1 MLPRALATAQNKR
14 QKNLQVNFFDLGF
27 LVRRD
32 KSKDEC
38 WETDKQKLK
47 GKYILIRKLS
57 VKTNLEWPESRMVH
71 WRELVETHVLTTGL
85 SSITS
90 EGALG
95 KEILNLKNL
104 SKSLPVHRHKC
115 PIQSRRRP
123 WRGRRNWP
131 PTWKRKCVVKLNCF
145 FSVYNSTHQQCETG
159 VE

>member
-57 VKTNLEWPESRMVH
+57 VKTNLERPESRMVH

-95 KEILNLKNL
+95 KEILA
-104 SKSLPVHRHKC
+104 
-115 PIQSRRRP
+115 
-123 WRGRRNWP
+123 
-131 PTWKRKCVVKLNCF
+131 
-145 FSVYNSTHQQCETG
+145 
-159 VE
+159 